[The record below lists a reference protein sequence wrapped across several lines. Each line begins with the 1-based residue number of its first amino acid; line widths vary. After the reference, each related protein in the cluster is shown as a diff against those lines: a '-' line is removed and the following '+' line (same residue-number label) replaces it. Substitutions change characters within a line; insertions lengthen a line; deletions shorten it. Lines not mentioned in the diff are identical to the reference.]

1 MTPGI
6 KSSRPSHVNG
16 PFSTAS
22 TILAVF
28 MSAGAAHAQSA
39 FVRVNQ
45 AGYMSCGSKRAY
57 LMASGSESGAT
68 FVLKNSVAELYSG
81 RPPLAPTWAPGAEA
95 IRMCTRW
102 TSTASRLVGHIP

>member
-45 AGYMSCGSKRAY
+45 AGYMSCGSKRA
-57 LMASGSESGAT
+57 
-68 FVLKNSVAELYSG
+68 
-81 RPPLAPTWAPGAEA
+81 
-95 IRMCTRW
+95 
-102 TSTASRLVGHIP
+102 